1 MYISCTNCSLLGYGS
16 HPLLCEN
23 KSEIDI
29 SSLFFFV
36 GVIMKQINNW
46 NEAEGSITVTLFKN
60 PFKKEGF
67 YGRVKRRTIKLDTII
82 GMIAQKNPGISE
94 GLMQIV
100 AGYMQKEILNLI
112 GLGYCVNILELGTMY
127 IAPKGSI
134 DGAETNGISEVEPRF
149 TPSDVLNEKVS
160 KLRIETVLLSSSDPE
175 LNEIIDTTD
184 LSIEKN
190 TSVTTN
196 RVARITGKK
205 LKLGDEPSGI
215 YFIPVTEDDD
225 IEKDESLWVKVDSVI
240 TNLPKKLE
248 FYVPSSL
255 SESTKYVIAVKTSY
269 RRQSFIIGYS
279 EPISIK
285 IGN

>member
-1 MYISCTNCSLLGYGS
+1 
-16 HPLLCEN
+16 
-23 KSEIDI
+23 
-29 SSLFFFV
+29 
-36 GVIMKQINNW
+36 MKQINNW

-134 DGAETNGISEVEPRF
+134 DGAETNGISEVEARF

-248 FYVPSSL
+248 
-255 SESTKYVIAVKTSY
+255 IC
-269 RRQSFIIGYS
+269 I
-279 EPISIK
+279 
-285 IGN
+285 

>member
-1 MYISCTNCSLLGYGS
+1 
-16 HPLLCEN
+16 
-23 KSEIDI
+23 
-29 SSLFFFV
+29 
-36 GVIMKQINNW
+36 MKQINNW

-134 DGAETNGISEVEPRF
+134 DGAETNGISEVEARF

-160 KLRIETVLLSSSDPE
+160 KLRIETVL
-175 LNEIIDTTD
+175 
-184 LSIEKN
+184 
-190 TSVTTN
+190 
-196 RVARITGKK
+196 
-205 LKLGDEPSGI
+205 
-215 YFIPVTEDDD
+215 
-225 IEKDESLWVKVDSVI
+225 
-240 TNLPKKLE
+240 
-248 FYVPSSL
+248 
-255 SESTKYVIAVKTSY
+255 
-269 RRQSFIIGYS
+269 
-279 EPISIK
+279 
-285 IGN
+285 